1 MIDAILEHAPLWEK
15 LDQLFDKNRLP
26 QAFLFVGTHSS
37 RVLQLVNRLIAR
49 IVCQNTTDAPCGQC
63 KPCHLLSNATHPD
76 ILYVNQDARFSPIKI
91 DQVRELQ
98 HTIYQTPQCG
108 SRRIIVINPADKLNT
123 AASNA
128 LLKILEEP
136 PVHTIFILLA
146 EQTATIPATILSRC
160 QQYFVPSENKDVTFL
175 TTSDYPEDH
184 PRTQLI
190 KQHDEI
196 CRVLQ
201 DIVDGKVSPCST
213 ASKWSSHALGD
224 LLWYLYGLT
233 AQAIKQKLIVN
244 KQNQPS
250 HPLKK
255 IDLVRLFKQ
264 LDQLNDL
271 LIKVQDNITLNQ
283 TLAIEV
289 LLLGYIP

>member
-1 MIDAILEHAPLWEK
+1 MIDAILEHTPLWEK
-15 LDQLFDKNRLP
+15 LEQLFEKNRLP
-26 QAFLFVGTHSS
+26 QAFLFVGANSS
-37 RVLQLVNRLIAR
+37 HVLQLVNRLIAR
-49 IVCQNTTDAPCGQC
+49 IVCQSTTDAPCGQC
-63 KPCHLLSNATHPD
+63 KPCHLLLNATHPD

-108 SRRIIVINPADKLNT
+108 SRRIIVIYPADKLNT
-123 AASNA
+123 AAANA

-136 PVHTIFILLA
+136 PVHTIFILIA

-160 QQYFVPSENKDVTFL
+160 QQYSVPSENKERTFF

-184 PRTQLI
+184 PRSQLI
-190 KQHDEI
+190 KQHDEM
-196 CRVLQ
+196 CRILQ
-201 DIVDGKVSPCST
+201 DVVEGKVSPCSI

-233 AQAIKQKLIVN
+233 AQAIEQKLIVN
-244 KQNQPS
+244 KQSQPS
-250 HPLKK
+250 HPLMR
-255 IDLVRLFKQ
+255 IDTVRLFKQ
-264 LDQLNDL
+264 LDQLNAL
-271 LIKVQDNITLNQ
+271 LTKVQDNITLNQ

-289 LLLGYIP
+289 ILLGYIP

>member
-1 MIDAILEHAPLWEK
+1 MTDVILEHAPLWDK
-15 LDQLFDKNRLP
+15 LEQVFDKNRLP

-37 RVLQLVNRLIAR
+37 HVLQLVNRLIAR
-49 IVCQNTTDAPCGQC
+49 IICQNPTNVACGQC
-63 KPCHLLSNATHPD
+63 KPCHLFLNATHPD
-76 ILYVNQDARFSPIKI
+76 ILYVNQDARFAPIKI

-146 EQTATIPATILSRC
+146 EQTSTIPATILSRC
-160 QQYFVPSENKDVTFL
+160 QQYLVPVENKDVAFF

-184 PRTQLI
+184 PRTQLL
-190 KQHDEI
+190 KQHDEF
-196 CRVLQ
+196 CQVLQ
-201 DIVDGKVSPCST
+201 AIVDGNASPCSI
-213 ASKWSSHALGD
+213 ASKWSNHALGD
-224 LLWYLYGLT
+224 LSWYLYSLT
-233 AQAIKQKLIVN
+233 AQAIQLKLILN
-244 KQNQPS
+244 KCDQPFN
-250 HPLKK
+250 PLIKL
-255 IDLVRLFKQ
+255 DLVSLFKQ
-264 LDQLNDL
+264 LDQLNEL
-271 LIKVQDNITLNQ
+271 LKKVQDNITLNQ

-289 LLLGYIP
+289 VLLGYIS